1 MPDWLL
7 AFFVIGLAIVF
18 TFSNGVQDGSS
29 VTAGVISCRAMSPAR
44 AVLLVAS
51 FELAG
56 ALFGGSAVANMVSTV
71 TTIPQSPEL
80 LKVLAAALTAATGW
94 NYATKILRFPSSST
108 HALFGGLIG
117 AAFAAG
123 GQSAIA
129 SGSFDPLHASGMG
142 KAVISLICS
151 PVLGF
156 LAGYVMLGL
165 VAVALLRA
173 TTRVNKALKVLQIGA
188 LCVLAFGHGANDP
201 QKAMGI
207 IMLALGSAHLYTMT
221 DIPLWVR
228 LSTGL
233 AIAFGVIAV
242 APGIVRRV
250 GKIYKM
256 RMLHGFVLQMS
267 AGGILFG
274 SSLVGFPVSTS
285 QVISSTLMGIG
296 TSERVKDVHWLVA
309 RDIVVSW
316 CLTIPCTSLVA
327 GGLYLGGFKW
337 LSVF

>member
-7 AFFVIGLAIVF
+7 AYFVIGLALVF

-29 VTAGVISCRAMSPAR
+29 VCAGVISCRALSPAR
-44 AVLLVAS
+44 AVLLVS
-51 FELAG
+51 CCELAG
-56 ALFGGSAVANMVSTV
+56 ALFGGSAVANMVGSV
-71 TTIPQSPEL
+71 TTLPESKEL
-80 LKVLAAALTAATGW
+80 LQVLAAALTSATGW

-123 GQSAIA
+123 GPAAIA
-129 SGSFDPLHASGMG
+129 QGSFDPLHASGMG

-151 PVLGF
+151 PALGF
-156 LAGYVMLGL
+156 LAGYAMLGL
-165 VAVALLRA
+165 VALALLRA
-173 TTRVNKALKVLQIGA
+173 TTRVNGPLRVLQIIA
-188 LCVLAFGHGANDP
+188 LAVLAFGHGANDP

-207 IMLALGSAHLYTMT
+207 VMLALHSAHLYNAT

-228 LSTGL
+228 FSTGL

-242 APGIVRRV
+242 APGIIRRV

-256 RMLHGFVLQMS
+256 RLVHGFVLQVS
-267 AGGILFG
+267 AGGLLLA
-274 SSLVGFPVSTS
+274 SSLTGFPVSTS

-296 TSERVKDVHWLVA
+296 TSERIKDVHWLVA

-316 CLTIPCTSLVA
+316 CMTIPCTSLVA
-327 GGLYLGGFKW
+327 AALYLGGFRW
-337 LSVF
+337 LPVH